1 MLYNYLRLLPK
12 PNILQKQ
19 SRTNSNNNDH
29 DSIMW
34 QQVWQGSGFITAQ
47 LHCFHT
53 KNTVFMIFH
62 MQQLIKPTRKI
73 KNPT

>member
-34 QQVWQGSGFITAQ
+34 QQVWLGSGFITAQ

-53 KNTVFMIFH
+53 KKYSFH
-62 MQQLIKPTRKI
+62 DFSHATIDQTNK
-73 KNPT
+73 KN